1 MTPQGWKQVNQ
12 SARKSA
18 LVTGG
23 AVRLGRAIALE
34 LARGGFDVAVNYD
47 V

>member
-1 MTPQGWKQVNQ
+1 VETSQTIG
-12 SARKSA
+12 RKSA

-23 AVRLGRAIALE
+23 AVRLGRALALE
-34 LARGGFDVAVNYD
+34 LARGGFDVAVKNS